1 MSKSPLTWLKSVLSR
16 GKPFIRWFV
25 LGAIVFF
32 LAQTVKDR
40 AAEVASLQISRS
52 GWLKLAIALCVTA
65 LAHIWSGWVWLWIL
79 RQFDPPPGSFRD
91 RHVPLGRG
99 LYIYLTTNVAKYLP
113 GNVWHFY
120 GRIKAI
126 AESGTPFSVA
136 ALSVLLE
143 PLLMAAAAL
152 AIAIFGS
159 LNLATGDLSPTSPA
173 FFDPLRFLKLLA
185 LFAVLVGVHPRL
197 LNPVIQFLGKLKLK
211 RQPPRSSSVSEAT
224 PEGLPV
230 TDVPT
235 EPIAAQLTRYP
246 LSPFLGE
253 IGFLLLR
260 GSGFILTVDVMTS
273 VQWSAIPTLMSGFS
287 VAWLLGLVVPGAPG
301 GIGIFEA
308 TAIAILSHQFSPAAI
323 LGAVAF
329 YRLISI
335 LAESATAAI
344 AWGLGKR

>member
-16 GKPFIRWFV
+16 CKPFIRWFV

-32 LAQTVKDR
+32 LAQTLKDR

-52 GWLKLAIALCVTA
+52 GWLKLAIALGVTA
-65 LAHIWSGWVWLWIL
+65 LAHLWSGWVWLWIL
-79 RQFDPPPGSFRD
+79 RQFDSPPASLGD

-152 AIAIFGS
+152 AIAIFSS
-159 LNLATGDLSPTSPA
+159 LNLANGDLSPTSPA

-211 RQPPRSSSVSEAT
+211 RQPPLSTSDPTTE
-224 PEGLPV
+224 
-230 TDVPT
+230 VPNAPT
-235 EPIAAQLTRYP
+235 AAQLTRYP

-287 VAWLLGLVVPGAPG
+287 IAWLLGLVVPGAPG

-308 TAIAILSHQFSPAAI
+308 TAIALLSHQFSPAAI

-335 LAESATAAI
+335 LAECATAAI